1 MKKFALFGN
10 LHFLLSKSYAKLINF
25 RNIRVIEEQTH
36 QEVMTFIFVIHHE
49 KYILLHSNKD
59 QYPRI
64 RPDCISAQPGHCI
77 RNALSGKNNSHRY
90 YV

>member
-1 MKKFALFGN
+1 MKQFALFGN

-25 RNIRVIEEQTH
+25 RNIRLIEEQTH
-36 QEVMTFIFVIHHE
+36 QEVMTFIFVIHYE
-49 KYILLHSNKD
+49 KHILLHANKD

-64 RPDCISAQPGHCI
+64 RPDCISAQPDHCI
-77 RNALSGKNNSHRY
+77 RYALFGKNNSHIY